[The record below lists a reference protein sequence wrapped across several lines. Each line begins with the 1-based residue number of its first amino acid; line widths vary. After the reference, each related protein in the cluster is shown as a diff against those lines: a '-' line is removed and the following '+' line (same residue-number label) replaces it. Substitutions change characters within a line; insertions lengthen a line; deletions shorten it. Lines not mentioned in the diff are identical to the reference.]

1 MVALSV
7 QTVLLMAAAYFLGA
21 ALACVLRR
29 SLSRGA
35 EPAVVAERRVDP
47 LPEVAQREAEAAA
60 RFGRATVEPPR
71 APALPPPA
79 AKLAP
84 PPAAAKPAPTPPA
97 KPAPAPVDTT
107 PQDLERIRLI
117 DAGVAAA
124 LGKLGVNRY
133 EQIAAWMQADVQRVD
148 QALGDKGRVNREN
161 WIEQAQVLAKGGET
175 HYSAR
180 RARGVGPSAAPT
192 PDEGERG
199 PPTPAAPLPRA
210 MSRAGVAAVVVAPPP
225 AAETKAKAAAAA
237 TKPPPASEAK
247 SPPATK
253 PTAAPPVAATPPS
266 PPQVSERA
274 AFADRPALPA
284 GTQPVQVAPEV
295 APAVPVRPAASPTR
309 DNLQRIGGISAEI
322 EQALGTQG
330 VSRYSQIAQWSPAD
344 VERFEKLLETG
355 GRIARENWV
364 EQAQILSRG

>member
-35 EPAVVAERRVDP
+35 EPAAVGERRVDP
-47 LPEVAQREAEAAA
+47 LPEVAQREAEAA
-60 RFGRATVEPPR
+60 RFGRATLEPPR
-71 APALPPPA
+71 APPPPPPA
-79 AKLAP
+79 AKPAP
-84 PPAAAKPAPTPPA
+84 PPAAARPALAPSA
-97 KPAPAPVDTT
+97 RPAPAPVDTT
-107 PQDLERIRLI
+107 PHDLERIRLI
-117 DAGVAAA
+117 DARVAAA
-124 LGKLGVNRY
+124 LSKLGVNRY

-210 MSRAGVAAVVVAPPP
+210 MSRAGVAAVVVA
-225 AAETKAKAAAAA
+225 
-237 TKPPPASEAK
+237 
-247 SPPATK
+247 
-253 PTAAPPVAATPPS
+253 
-266 PPQVSERA
+266 
-274 AFADRPALPA
+274 
-284 GTQPVQVAPEV
+284 
-295 APAVPVRPAASPTR
+295 
-309 DNLQRIGGISAEI
+309 
-322 EQALGTQG
+322 
-330 VSRYSQIAQWSPAD
+330 
-344 VERFEKLLETG
+344 
-355 GRIARENWV
+355 
-364 EQAQILSRG
+364 